1 MPKDKDLEIQA
12 EAKFAV
18 LQQELRRLGS
28 VLVAFSGGV
37 DSTFLLQAA
46 HLTLGDKALA
56 VTARSGVVPQRDV
69 AEAEEFC
76 RKQGIR
82 HLYFDFDELQVPG
95 FAENPP
101 DRCYI
106 CKKTLFSNFLRMAQ
120 ENGAVLCEGSN
131 MDDLGDYRPGLRAL
145 AELNVQSPLRTA
157 ELTKAEIRLLS
168 HKLQL
173 PTWDKPSFACLA
185 SRFVYGERITAE
197 KLAAVDKAEQLLWE
211 LGFKQ
216 FRVRVH
222 GSLARVELLP
232 EQLEQAVAEAERYF
246 NRKAYEN
253 LNYARLDTSREQRTG
268 FAEVVYC
275 SGKPDAYLADIYK
288 RLLAEQG
295 EVFGTRAT
303 PEQYELV
310 RRQLP
315 DIVYDPVARTLKQ
328 ERPGKER
335 CGCVVVC
342 TAGTADIPVAEE
354 AAQTAEFFGT
364 HVERL
369 YDVGVS
375 GIHRLLD
382 KVDLL
387 QQAHCVVTATGME
400 GALASVIGGLVRN
413 PVIAVPTSVGYGA
426 SFHGLSALLTMINS
440 CANCVSVVN
449 IDNGYGAGIIATQIN
464 RLACK

>member
-1 MPKDKDLEIQA
+1 MPEDKELEIQA

-37 DSTFLLQAA
+37 DSTFLLQVA

-106 CKKTLFSNFLRMAQ
+106 CKKTLFGNFLRIAQ
-120 ENGAVLCEGSN
+120 ENDAVLCEGSN

-145 AELNVQSPLRTA
+145 AELKVQSPLRTA

-168 HKLQL
+168 RKLQL

-222 GSLARVELLP
+222 GNLARIEVLPDELQRAL
-232 EQLEQAVAEAERYF
+232 AEPVRSTLHNKLQEYGF
-246 NRKAYEN
+246 DYVT
-253 LNYARLDTSREQRTG
+253 LDLLGYRTG
-268 FAEVVYC
+268 SMNE
-275 SGKPDAYLADIYK
+275 I
-288 RLLAEQG
+288 
-295 EVFGTRAT
+295 
-303 PEQYELV
+303 
-310 RRQLP
+310 
-315 DIVYDPVARTLKQ
+315 LK
-328 ERPGKER
+328 
-335 CGCVVVC
+335 
-342 TAGTADIPVAEE
+342 
-354 AAQTAEFFGT
+354 
-364 HVERL
+364 
-369 YDVGVS
+369 
-375 GIHRLLD
+375 
-382 KVDLL
+382 
-387 QQAHCVVTATGME
+387 
-400 GALASVIGGLVRN
+400 
-413 PVIAVPTSVGYGA
+413 
-426 SFHGLSALLTMINS
+426 
-440 CANCVSVVN
+440 
-449 IDNGYGAGIIATQIN
+449 
-464 RLACK
+464 

>member
-95 FAENPP
+95 FAEKAVVQLHGAVTQLA
-101 DRCYI
+101 CYI
-106 CKKTLFSNFLRMAQ
+106 CKKTLFSNFLRIAQ

-145 AELNVQSPLRTA
+145 SELNVQSPLRTA
-157 ELTKAEIRLLS
+157 KLTKAEIRLLS

-185 SRFVYGERITAE
+185 SRFVYGERITAQ

-232 EQLEQAVAEAERYF
+232 EQLDLAVAEPMRSAIYKGLQAAGF
-246 NRKAYEN
+246 AYV
-253 LNYARLDTSREQRTG
+253 ALDLQGYRTG
-268 FAEVVYC
+268 SMNE
-275 SGKPDAYLADIYK
+275 
-288 RLLAEQG
+288 
-295 EVFGTRAT
+295 
-303 PEQYELV
+303 
-310 RRQLP
+310 
-315 DIVYDPVARTLKQ
+315 TLKQ
-328 ERPGKER
+328 
-335 CGCVVVC
+335 
-342 TAGTADIPVAEE
+342 D
-354 AAQTAEFFGT
+354 
-364 HVERL
+364 
-369 YDVGVS
+369 
-375 GIHRLLD
+375 
-382 KVDLL
+382 
-387 QQAHCVVTATGME
+387 
-400 GALASVIGGLVRN
+400 
-413 PVIAVPTSVGYGA
+413 
-426 SFHGLSALLTMINS
+426 
-440 CANCVSVVN
+440 
-449 IDNGYGAGIIATQIN
+449 
-464 RLACK
+464 